1 MKSIGVVRQVDS
13 LGRIVL
19 PAEVR
24 KTFGIMEKS
33 PLEIWV
39 DVEHRLIFLQPYIRG
54 CIFCGSGNDLVQVAG
69 KEICRECIT
78 EAQNEAQ
85 NWRRSDF

>member
-1 MKSIGVVRQVDS
+1 MKSIGVVRQVDA

-24 KTFGIMEKS
+24 KIFSIMEKT

-39 DVEHRLIFLQPYIRG
+39 DVEHRLIFLQPYVRG
-54 CIFCGSGNDLVQVAG
+54 CIFCGSGNDLASING
-69 KEICRECIT
+69 KDVCRECVR
-78 EAQNEAQ
+78 EAQKCDAEKAQ
-85 NWRRSDF
+85 N

>member
-39 DVEHRLIFLQPYIRG
+39 DTEHKLILLQPYIRG
-54 CIFCGSGNDLVQVAG
+54 CIFCGCGSGNDLISIQG
-69 KEICRECIT
+69 KDVCRECVREAQKCDAD
-78 EAQNEAQ
+78 EAQN
-85 NWRRSDF
+85 

>member
-1 MKSIGVVRQVDS
+1 MKSIGIVRQVDR

-24 KTFGIMEKS
+24 KTFGLAEKS

-39 DVEHRLIFLQPYIRG
+39 DVERRLIFLQPYIRG
-54 CIFCGSGNDLVQVAG
+54 CIFCGSGNDLVRIREMEV
-69 KEICRECIT
+69 CRECIT
-78 EAQNEAQ
+78 EAKNE
-85 NWRRSDF
+85 R